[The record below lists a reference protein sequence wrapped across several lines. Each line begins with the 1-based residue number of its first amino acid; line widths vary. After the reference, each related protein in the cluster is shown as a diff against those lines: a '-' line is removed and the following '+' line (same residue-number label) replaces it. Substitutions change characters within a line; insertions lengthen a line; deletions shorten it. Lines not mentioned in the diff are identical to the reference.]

1 MTVVQS
7 SFDKGG
13 IESHDLALQPG
24 TKLWLSLFYNV
35 SKPQDLFPTLRAHS
49 HLAMMD
55 AARVVSTSQLIVAA
69 NMALARKS
77 NNHAWETVMGA
88 SPSTHVEHVL
98 RDYAFGEDSIP
109 QDEAKVLVL
118 AVGGT
123 LNDFQAQLKEVGFK
137 DPQPIPPFFSKQK
150 TPEEIANIYRWY
162 KITIDEV
169 AMSSLEQAVLTRIS
183 TKFYL

>member
-1 MTVVQS
+1 MALS
-7 SFDKGG
+7 SSDKGNV
-13 IESHDLALQPG
+13 EFHDLALQTG
-24 TKLWLSLFYNV
+24 TKLWLSLFHNV
-35 SKPQDLFPTLRAHS
+35 SKPQDLFPTLRSHS

-55 AARVVSTSQLIVAA
+55 AARVVSPSQLIVAA
-69 NMALARKS
+69 NMALTRKS
-77 NNHAWETVMGA
+77 NNPAWETVMGA
-88 SPSTHVEHVL
+88 SSSTHVEHVL

-109 QDEAKVLVL
+109 HDEAAVLVL

-123 LNDFQAQLKEVGFK
+123 LNDFQAHLKEVGLN
-137 DPQPIPPFFSKQK
+137 DPQPIPHFFAKQK

-162 KITIDEV
+162 KITTDEV